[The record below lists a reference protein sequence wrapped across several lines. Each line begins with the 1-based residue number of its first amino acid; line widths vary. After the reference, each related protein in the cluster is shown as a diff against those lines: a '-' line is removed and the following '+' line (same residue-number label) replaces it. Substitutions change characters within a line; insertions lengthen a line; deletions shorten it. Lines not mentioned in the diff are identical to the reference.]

1 MSATLEQAE
10 AVERGGLLR
19 DAGILRA
26 SEKKT
31 NREPAGLLRAEW
43 RFLDVLLLNGSASS
57 DDAAD
62 DLDAKHDD
70 GGHWLGGIFLR
81 LSRGGLIVEVG
92 SVWSCR
98 PIRHRG
104 KLTLWGVANREAVEL
119 RRQIV
124 KAMLDGLNA
133 SLSPIVNP
141 VGPTPA
147 TPETSIDTAHG
158 HDGRDLTQQTLFGT
172 EG

>member
-31 NREPAGLLRAEW
+31 NREPAGLLRAES

-81 LSRGGLIVEVG
+81 LSRGGADRGSRLGAFMPSGSASRPADVVE
-92 SVWSCR
+92 
-98 PIRHRG
+98 HRTTRSG
-104 KLTLWGVANREAVEL
+104 RTTATRRAIDARRSDHQWNR
-119 RRQIV
+119 
-124 KAMLDGLNA
+124 LDGCDRRAGFELNHSTHERRKRTWA
-133 SLSPIVNP
+133 SC
-141 VGPTPA
+141 
-147 TPETSIDTAHG
+147 
-158 HDGRDLTQQTLFGT
+158 LTF
-172 EG
+172 